1 MSSQSVNTI
10 NLDIFEPNDSRETA
24 TDLGL
29 ISEWNYWD
37 NLSIH
42 ARDSDWFKFEI
53 AQTGSVNNYL
63 SISSWFHGENLN
75 LSLYDSE
82 GVLIYSTSSD
92 GEERISLEGI
102 EAGTY
107 YFNIQ
112 GDDGVIRPSY
122 SLYIN
127 APWDM
132 KPDKFEPND
141 SIETSTDLGLLSQMN
156 YWYDISIHPE
166 DSDWFKFAIADT
178 GRSDNYVSINYWYYG
193 DHLNFSLYDAE
204 GVLINSSSSEAMN
217 GISLEG
223 LEAGTYHIK
232 VYGDE
237 GITRPSY
244 SLNIN
249 APWNMTPD
257 RFEANDSIENATDL
271 GLLSQWNSWDNLSI
285 HAGDS
290 DWFKFDTS
298 ETGIADN
305 YVSLG
310 SYYYGDNLNFALYNA
325 EGILINT
332 ARSDASESISLKGLE
347 AGTYHVK
354 VYGDE
359 GAIIPSYILYIN
371 APWNIEPDRF
381 EANNS
386 IEFSTDLGL
395 LSQWNSWYKLSIHDA
410 GDSD

>member
-1 MSSQSVNTI
+1 MSGQYFDGISATYIKKYDGSNEYIFNTFHGEIKMSSQSVNTI

-166 DSDWFKFAIADT
+166 DSDWFKFAIANR
-178 GRSDNYVSINYWYYG
+178 GKSDDYVSIISEYDNP
-193 DHLNFSLYDAE
+193 LNFSLYDAE
-204 GVLINSSSSEAMN
+204 GVWIETSSSDDAES
-217 GISLEG
+217 ISLEG
-223 LEAGTYHIK
+223 LKAGTYHIQ

-237 GITRPSY
+237 GITNPDY
-244 SLNIN
+244 SLDIN
-249 APWNMTPD
+249 APSYITITPD
-257 RFEANDSIENATDL
+257 KFESNDSLETATD
-271 GLLSQWNSWDNLSI
+271 
-285 HAGDS
+285 
-290 DWFKFDTS
+290 
-298 ETGIADN
+298 
-305 YVSLG
+305 
-310 SYYYGDNLNFALYNA
+310 
-325 EGILINT
+325 
-332 ARSDASESISLKGLE
+332 
-347 AGTYHVK
+347 
-354 VYGDE
+354 
-359 GAIIPSYILYIN
+359 
-371 APWNIEPDRF
+371 
-381 EANNS
+381 
-386 IEFSTDLGL
+386 
-395 LSQWNSWYKLSIHDA
+395 
-410 GDSD
+410 